1 MIPDLWGKTKRP
13 NSRRRFFKVLGQMP
27 APFGLALE
35 DYSRIYNV
43 VTVEFDYVD
52 IAAFP
57 PQALG
62 KCRTQHAHD
71 SASQEQYGTRWRNV
85 QAGPM
90 TATDA
95 IALRDEYLR
104 RFAQPSYQIDRC

>member
-1 MIPDLWGKTKRP
+1 MPPDLWGKTKQP

-27 APFGLALE
+27 APFGLVLM
-35 DYSRIYNV
+35 DYNRIYNA

-52 IAAFP
+52 ISTFP
-57 PQALG
+57 PQVLG
-62 KCRTQHAHD
+62 KCRTPRAND
-71 SASQEQYGTRWRNV
+71 RASQGQYGTRARNV

-95 IALRDEYLR
+95 IGLRNEYLR
-104 RFAQPSYQIDRC
+104 RFAQPCYQIDRC

>member
-13 NSRRRFFKVLGQMP
+13 NSRRRFVKVLGQMP

-52 IAAFP
+52 ISTFP
-57 PQALG
+57 PQVLSR
-62 KCRTQHAHD
+62 CRTPLAND
-71 SASQEQYGTRWRNV
+71 RASQDQYGTRARNV
-85 QAGPM
+85 WGGAI

-95 IALRDEYLR
+95 VALRDEYLR
-104 RFAQPSYQIDRC
+104 QYAQPRYDIDRR